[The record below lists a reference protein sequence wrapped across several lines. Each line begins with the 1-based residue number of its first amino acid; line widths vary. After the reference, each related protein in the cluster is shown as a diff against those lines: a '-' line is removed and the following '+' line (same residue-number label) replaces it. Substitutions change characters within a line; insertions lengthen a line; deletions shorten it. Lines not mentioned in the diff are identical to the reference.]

1 MKDKQKIK
9 VIFAIDHLIKRIKTR
24 EECGLYSYPAT
35 KSELINIRKRYIYKD
50 ISQIQY
56 SEDVGKIKSLKDIL

>member
-1 MKDKQKIK
+1 MRDKQKLK

-35 KSELINIRKRYIYKD
+35 KSELINMRKKYIYKD
-50 ISQIQY
+50 ISQVQY
-56 SEDVGKIKSLKDIL
+56 NEDVSKIKSLKDIL